1 MEGSEPR
8 LDKYDVVV
16 VGAGLGGLSTGAC
29 LARAGKR
36 VLVVERQDGPGGN
49 AHAFQRGAYT
59 FDPAIHVT
67 AHGFN
72 IEFLDFYLAAL
83 GISDRMELVRAEEC
97 FGVDIEGARFTLP
110 IGVEVLIEHLGDL
123 FPAEKDG
130 LARFIETCAQAT
142 RESQAPPPR
151 VALKDLEEVMK
162 ALPTLFKYRTATLAD
177 VLDEFLDDPQAKA
190 VCAAQWPYLG
200 LPPSRMA
207 FMAYSGAFMATV
219 EPGPIYPKG
228 GFQHLSDSLADVI
241 RENGGE
247 LVLDTTVTGISLEGE
262 TVSGVVLDSGQEV
275 GAGVVV
281 SNVDAKQT
289 FEELVGAEHLPER
302 FMRRLGRMKPSLSAF
317 LVYSA
322 ATLDPRDFGM
332 RHETFVYR
340 HWDHDTTYSEIL
352 EGGLGGMWLSFPTL
366 HDPSLA
372 PEGEHIVLFT
382 SLMPYDIGEPWDGA
396 KERYTEAMLE
406 QVEAV
411 MPGYRD
417 ATTFVDSATPATF
430 ERYTRA
436 QQGAAYGW
444 ENTPSQTV
452 PKRLDYRTPI
462 EGLFLAGHWT
472 HPGTGSVRC
481 LLSGAQT
488 AAAITG
494 QHDPIALLGS
504 LSGSST

>member
-1 MEGSEPR
+1 
-8 LDKYDVVV
+8 
-16 VGAGLGGLSTGAC
+16 
-29 LARAGKR
+29 
-36 VLVVERQDGPGGN
+36 
-49 AHAFQRGAYT
+49 
-59 FDPAIHVT
+59 
-67 AHGFN
+67 
-72 IEFLDFYLAAL
+72 
-83 GISDRMELVRAEEC
+83 
-97 FGVDIEGARFTLP
+97 
-110 IGVEVLIEHLGDL
+110 
-123 FPAEKDG
+123 
-130 LARFIETCAQAT
+130 
-142 RESQAPPPR
+142 
-151 VALKDLEEVMK
+151 VALKDLEEVVK

-417 ATTFVDSATPATF
+417 ATTFMDSATPATF